1 MEALKDP
8 FLHVAMRLLQERL
21 HDGITNRY
29 ISRGLAI
36 LVSIVH
42 ESWHWSCSGSPLG
55 RGEVVASS
63 IQGPILGVGVARL
76 DVL

>member
-1 MEALKDP
+1 M
-8 FLHVAMRLLQERL
+8 
-21 HDGITNRY
+21 
-29 ISRGLAI
+29 
-36 LVSIVH
+36 VSIVH

-76 DVL
+76 DVLPDVNQLVVKGALQQLKVVFLVSAQRG